1 GSPPCALDGV
11 RAWAACACLQ
21 ADTAAASAACAST
34 TVGSNVLVREGTCA
48 SSPGDHHATT
58 VKSVTVTN
66 TTETRR
72 VRIDIP
78 PIWRATEPAPAA
90 RGYSPAE
97 RGQMVAFPLKT
108 ARRPFNPLSGPS

>member
-1 GSPPCALDGV
+1 V
-11 RAWAACACLQ
+11 
-21 ADTAAASAACAST
+21 T
-34 TVGSNVLVREGTCA
+34 
-48 SSPGDHHATT
+48 
-58 VKSVTVTN
+58 SVTMTN

-97 RGQMVAFPLKT
+97 QGQMVAFP
-108 ARRPFNPLSGPS
+108 